1 MEVWIVKNWGKKL
14 SYCLGA
20 TLCSALMATQ
30 SVQTVWADDSGALS
44 GTTSASTDVTVTF
57 MQASLFI
64 DRMPNFDFGKD
75 NSLISAASSG
85 VSLKHGQANQ
95 RSLIVNSPD
104 AAVGF
109 SVSVKCGKGYLYDP
123 DSDSKPDTSEL
134 TSSSAEQKPT
144 SAEQKP
150 IGKLTLNNNL
160 KPGHFTIDSGLE
172 ESPGSWKEPPSNS
185 NATVGGNIPLYIGD
199 PTSSSSAT
207 NVFSVTEGF
216 QGKLGVN
223 FKDADSATFKITD
236 KGQLDNLK
244 NYFSTSPSTSGPITK
259 HQHLNLI
266 FPLQWTV
273 AMTPDTGS

>member
-109 SVSVKCGKGYLYDP
+109 SVSVKCGAGYLYDP

-134 TSSSAEQKPT
+134 TSS

-172 ESPGSWKEPPSNS
+172 ESPGSWKESPSNS
-185 NATVGGNIPLYIGD
+185 NATVGGDIPLYIGNYND
-199 PTSSSSAT
+199 PSSAT

-223 FKDADSATFKITD
+223 FGGYDSAKFQINDTV
-236 KGQLDNLK
+236 QLDKLK
-244 NYFSTSPSTSGPITK
+244 NYFSTSPSTSAPTTK

>member
-134 TSSSAEQKPT
+134 TSSSAEQKP
-144 SAEQKP
+144 

-172 ESPGSWKEPPSNS
+172 ESPGSWGLYET
-185 NATVGGNIPLYIGD
+185 ATVGGEIPLYIGD

-207 NVFSVTEGF
+207 NVFSVTDGF

-223 FKDADSATFKITD
+223 FKDANSATFQITD
-236 KGQLDNLK
+236 TGQLDNLK
-244 NYFSTSPSTSGPITK
+244 NYFSTSPSTSAPTTK

-273 AMTPDTGS
+273 AMTPETGS

>member
-1 MEVWIVKNWGKKL
+1 MKNWGRKL

-44 GTTSASTDVTVTF
+44 GTTSASTNVTVTF
-57 MQASLFI
+57 TQAGLFI

-85 VSLKHGQANQ
+85 VSLKHDQANQ

-123 DSDSKPDTSEL
+123 DSGDSKVDTSEL
-134 TSSSAEQKPT
+134 TSS

-172 ESPGSWKEPPSNS
+172 ESPGSWGLYGT
-185 NATVGGNIPLYIGD
+185 ATVGGEIPLYIGD

-216 QGKLGVN
+216 QGESGVN
-223 FKDADSATFKITD
+223 FKDADSATFWITD
-236 KGQLDNLK
+236 TDQLDKLK
-244 NYFSTSPSTSGPITK
+244 NYFSTSPSTSESTTK
-259 HQHLNLI
+259 YQHLNLI

>member
-1 MEVWIVKNWGKKL
+1 MKNWGRKL

-44 GTTSASTDVTVTF
+44 GTTSASTNVTVTF
-57 MQASLFI
+57 TQAGLFI

-85 VSLKHGQANQ
+85 VSLKHNSANQ

-123 DSDSKPDTSEL
+123 DILSTVTDKYL
-134 TSSSAEQKPT
+134 TSSSAEQIGTLMLNSKSLTAGKIT
-144 SAEQKP
+144 S
-150 IGKLTLNNNL
+150 
-160 KPGHFTIDSGLE
+160 DSD
-172 ESPGSWKEPPSNS
+172 KDIPSHWS
-185 NATVGGNIPLYIGD
+185 QYTYAPVGGEIPLYIGD

-207 NVFSVTEGF
+207 NVFSVTSASGF
-216 QGKLGVN
+216 KGESGIN
-223 FKDADSATFKITD
+223 FGNYDSATFLITD
-236 KGQLDNLK
+236 TDKLGKLK
-244 NYFSTSPSTSGPITK
+244 NYFSTSPSTSNPTTK

>member
-1 MEVWIVKNWGKKL
+1 MKNWGKKL

-30 SVQTVWADDSGALS
+30 SVQTVWADDNASDSGALS
-44 GTTSASTDVTVTF
+44 GTTSASTNVTVTF
-57 MQASLFI
+57 TQAGLFI

-85 VSLKHGQANQ
+85 VSLKHDDNANQ

-109 SVSVKCGKGYLYDP
+109 SVSVKCGEGYLYDP
-123 DSDSKPDTSEL
+123 DSGDSKVDTSEL
-134 TSSSAEQKPT
+134 TSP

-160 KPGHFTIDSGLE
+160 KPGHFTIDSSLE
-172 ESPGSWKEPPSNS
+172 ERPGDWTTSKY
-185 NATVGGNIPLYIGD
+185 ATVGGDIPLYIGNHND
-199 PTSSSSAT
+199 PSNAT

-223 FKDADSATFKITD
+223 FKDANSATFQITTDTGKLD
-236 KGQLDNLK
+236 KLK
-244 NYFSTSPSTSGPITK
+244 NYFSTSPSTSAPTTK

-273 AMTPDTGS
+273 AITPETGS

>member
-1 MEVWIVKNWGKKL
+1 MKNWGRKL

-30 SVQTVWADDSGALS
+30 SVQAVWADDSGALS
-44 GTTSASTDVTVTF
+44 GTTSASTNVTVTF
-57 MQASLFI
+57 TQAGLFI

-85 VSLKHGQANQ
+85 VSLKHDQANQ

-109 SVSVKCGKGYLYDP
+109 SVSVQCGKGYLYDP
-123 DSDSKPDTSEL
+123 DSDRSVGTSES
-134 TSSSAEQKPT
+134 TSSSAEQK
-144 SAEQKP
+144 S
-150 IGKLTLNNNL
+150 IGTLTLNSEHL
-160 KPGHFTIDSGLE
+160 TAGKIIYDSD
-172 ESPGSWKEPPSNS
+172 KDIPSYWS
-185 NATVGGNIPLYIGD
+185 QYTDATAGGNIQLYIGD
-199 PTSSSSAT
+199 HTSSSSAT
-207 NVFSVTEGF
+207 NVFSVKEGS
-216 QGKLGVN
+216 QGESGVN

-236 KGQLDNLK
+236 TGQLDNLK
-244 NYFSTSPSTSGPITK
+244 NYFSTSPSTSAPTTK

>member
-1 MEVWIVKNWGKKL
+1 MKNWGKKL

-20 TLCSALMATQ
+20 TLCSALIATQ

-57 MQASLFI
+57 MQANLFI

-85 VSLKHGQANQ
+85 VSLKHDDNANQ

-123 DSDSKPDTSEL
+123 DNLSTVTETTDL
-134 TSSSAEQKPT
+134 TST
-144 SAEQKP
+144 SVE

-160 KPGHFTIDSGLE
+160 KAGHFTIDSGLE
-172 ESPGSWKEPPSNS
+172 ESPGDWTTSKY
-185 NATVGGNIPLYIGD
+185 ATVGGDIPLYIGNHND
-199 PTSSSSAT
+199 PSNAT

-223 FKDADSATFKITD
+223 FKDADSAKFQITD
-236 KGQLDNLK
+236 AGQLDNLK
-244 NYFSTSPSTSGPITK
+244 NYFSTSPSTSNPTTK

>member
-1 MEVWIVKNWGKKL
+1 MEVWIVKNWGRKL

-44 GTTSASTDVTVTF
+44 GTTSASTNVTVTF
-57 MQASLFI
+57 TQAGLFI

-75 NSLISAASSG
+75 NSLISSASSG
-85 VSLKHGQANQ
+85 VSLKHSSANQ

-104 AAVGF
+104 AGVGF
-109 SVSVKCGKGYLYDP
+109 SVSVQCGAGYLYDP
-123 DSDSKPDTSEL
+123 DSGDSKVDTSEL
-134 TSSSAEQKPT
+134 TSPST
-144 SAEQKP
+144 SVE
-150 IGKLTLNNNL
+150 IGKLTLNNSLQAGYFPIN
-160 KPGHFTIDSGLE
+160 SSLE
-172 ESPGSWKEPPSNS
+172 ERPGDWTTSKY
-185 NATVGGNIPLYIGD
+185 ATVGGDIPLYIGNHND
-199 PTSSSSAT
+199 PSNAT

-223 FKDADSATFKITD
+223 FKDANSATFQITTDTGKLD
-236 KGQLDNLK
+236 KLK
-244 NYFSTSPSTSGPITK
+244 NYFSTSPSTSAPTTK

>member
-1 MEVWIVKNWGKKL
+1 MKNWGRKL

-44 GTTSASTDVTVTF
+44 GTTSASTNVTVTF
-57 MQASLFI
+57 TQAGLFI

-85 VSLKHGQANQ
+85 VSLKHNSANQ

-109 SVSVKCGKGYLYDP
+109 SVSVQCGKGYLYDP
-123 DSDSKPDTSEL
+123 DSPSTVKDNYL
-134 TSSSAEQKPT
+134 TSS

-150 IGKLTLNNNL
+150 IGKLTLNSSLQAGYFN
-160 KPGHFTIDSGLE
+160 SGLE
-172 ESPGSWKEPPSNS
+172 ESPGSWGLYD
-185 NATVGGNIPLYIGD
+185 NATVGGEIPLYIGD
-199 PTSSSSAT
+199 HTSSSSAT
-207 NVFSVTEGF
+207 NVFSVTSGF
-216 QGKLGVN
+216 KGESGVN
-223 FKDADSATFKITD
+223 FKDANSATFLITD
-236 KGQLDNLK
+236 TGQLDNLK
-244 NYFSTSPSTSGPITK
+244 NYFSTSPSTSNPTTK

>member
-1 MEVWIVKNWGKKL
+1 MKNWGRKL

-85 VSLKHGQANQ
+85 VSLKHDDNANQ

-109 SVSVKCGKGYLYDP
+109 SVSVQCGKGYLYDP
-123 DSDSKPDTSEL
+123 DSHSTLTDTSDL
-134 TSSSAEQKPT
+134 TST
-144 SAEQKP
+144 S
-150 IGKLTLNNNL
+150 IGTLKLNNNL

-172 ESPGSWKEPPSNS
+172 ESPGSWGLYD
-185 NATVGGNIPLYIGD
+185 NATVGGEIPLYIGD

-207 NVFSVTEGF
+207 NVFSVKEGF
-216 QGKLGVN
+216 QGESGVN
-223 FKDADSATFKITD
+223 FGGYDSATFKMTD
-236 KGQLDNLK
+236 TDQLEKLK
-244 NYFSTSPSTSGPITK
+244 NYFSTSPSTSGPTTK

>member
-1 MEVWIVKNWGKKL
+1 MKNWGKKL

-85 VSLKHGQANQ
+85 VSLKHDDNANQ

-123 DSDSKPDTSEL
+123 DSPSTVADTSL
-134 TSSSAEQKPT
+134 TSPST
-144 SAEQKP
+144 SVE
-150 IGKLTLNNNL
+150 IGKLTLNNSLQAGYFPIN
-160 KPGHFTIDSGLE
+160 SSLE
-172 ESPGSWKEPPSNS
+172 ERPGDWTTSKY
-185 NATVGGNIPLYIGD
+185 ATVGGDIPLYIGNHND
-199 PTSSSSAT
+199 PSNGT

-223 FKDADSATFKITD
+223 FNAANSATFWITD
-236 KGQLDNLK
+236 TGKLDKLK
-244 NYFSTSPSTSGPITK
+244 NYFSTSPSTSEPTIK

-273 AMTPDTGS
+273 AITPETGS